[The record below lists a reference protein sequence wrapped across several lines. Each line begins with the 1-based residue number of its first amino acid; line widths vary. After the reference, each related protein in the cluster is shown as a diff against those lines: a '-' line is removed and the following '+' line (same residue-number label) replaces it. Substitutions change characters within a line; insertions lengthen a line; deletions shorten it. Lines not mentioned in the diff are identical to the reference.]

1 MSVRTDGW
9 WVKWFGGGDRANNAA
24 AQQQRAQMMM
34 AAENHERV
42 ERARQKHAEVQG
54 YGVADL
60 ARLAARLDA
69 WPMDGGRPCDE
80 AHWRALV
87 ARRRALEAAA
97 R

>member
-24 AQQQRAQMMM
+24 QQRAQMMMM

-42 ERARQKHAEVQG
+42 ERARQKKKHAEVQG

-69 WPMDGGRPCDE
+69 WPMDGGRPRDE
-80 AHWRALV
+80 ADWRALM
-87 ARRRALEAAA
+87 ARLRALEAA